1 MFAPP
6 EIVNVLFSYGGKRW
20 IEAASEMP
28 LGRIGAP
35 AGTCAVTR
43 MLRSRLKELLRP
55 MPRRSACCS
64 LPAVAL
70 LALGWG
76 CSSDPSCDRVT
87 IADLPWASA
96 ALTAQ
101 IQKIIFEDGYG
112 CAPELVPSEAHVA
125 LEGMLRGDGPDVAP
139 EVWVTSMGRVVQDG
153 VEGGALRIAGD
164 AFLSGGTEGWYVPE
178 YVVSRYPELGSLDG
192 VLKRPDLFPDPDEPE
207 RGRFYSCAQGWECRH
222 INDNLFRAYE
232 MEEAG
237 FNSYEPSSDQ
247 DLAAAITEAY
257 QRREPIFAYYWSPSD
272 LTGNLRMH
280 LLTSVP
286 HDPDTWPCITSL
298 TCADP
303 ARNTYPE
310 SVVQSVVMSGF
321 ADSNP
326 ELFDFVTK
334 FQWTNITLVE
344 LVRWMKV
351 EERTPLEAAVY
362 FMRQYDS
369 EWRRWVPDEVAERLV
384 ASMEDA
390 ATPSQAN

>member
-1 MFAPP
+1 
-6 EIVNVLFSYGGKRW
+6 
-20 IEAASEMP
+20 
-28 LGRIGAP
+28 
-35 AGTCAVTR
+35 
-43 MLRSRLKELLRP
+43 
-55 MPRRSACCS
+55 MPRRSACCI
-64 LPAVAL
+64 LTVAPL
-70 LALGWG
+70 LVLGWG
-76 CSSDPSCDRVT
+76 CSSDPSCGRVR
-87 IADLPWASA
+87 IADLPWPSA
-96 ALTAQ
+96 ALTAR
-101 IQKIIFEDGYG
+101 IQKIILDEGYG
-112 CAPELVPSEAHVA
+112 CATELLPSDAHGA
-125 LEGMLRGDGPDVAP
+125 LDGMSQGDGPDIAP
-139 EVWVTSMGRVVQDG
+139 EVWVSSMPRRVQDG
-153 VEGGALRIAGD
+153 VASGKLRIAGD
-164 AFLSGGTEGWYVPE
+164 AFLTGGTEGWYVPE

-237 FNSYEPSSDQ
+237 FNSYEPSSDE
-247 DLAAAITEAY
+247 DLAAAITAAY

-286 HDPDTWPCITSL
+286 HDPDTWPCITSQD
-298 TCADP
+298 CAAP

-351 EERTPLEAAVY
+351 EERTPLETAVY
-362 FMRQYDS
+362 FMQRYDS
-369 EWRRWVPDEVAERLV
+369 EWRRWVPDKVAERLA
-384 ASMEDA
+384 ASMGDA
-390 ATPSQAN
+390 TTPSQAN